1 LSIPFSKK
9 YVLLYCVFF
18 YNAIDNRYLLYY
30 TINIFSIGGDFLK
43 NQTKRL
49 TTSAVFAAIICVV
62 TTFVAVPAPAIGNIN
77 LGDIFI
83 LCAAW
88 ILGPWGAAAAGIGAC
103 LADLLSG
110 FAVYAPATFVIKALM
125 ALACYY
131 LFVFLNKFIKHQ
143 IFSRLLS
150 ALVAEA
156 VMVTGY
162 FIYES
167 ILYGFSAAI
176 ASVPF
181 NLIQGS
187 VCLVVGTLC
196 SILLYKSHVVR
207 SFCKE
212 LN

>member
-1 LSIPFSKK
+1 MKI
-9 YVLLYCVFF
+9 
-18 YNAIDNRYLLYY
+18 
-30 TINIFSIGGDFLK
+30 
-43 NQTKRL
+43 QTKKL
-49 TTSAVFAAIICVV
+49 TTTAIFAAIICVV
-62 TTFVAVPAPAIGNIN
+62 TAFVAVPAPAIGNIN

-88 ILGPWGAAAAGIGAC
+88 LLGPWGAVAAGIGSC

-110 FAVYAPATFVIKALM
+110 FAVYAPATLVIKAIM

-131 LFVFLNKFIKHQ
+131 FFSFLKKFVKHL

-156 VMVTGY
+156 IMVMGY

-167 ILYGFSAAI
+167 ILYDISTAL
-176 ASVPF
+176 ASIPF

-187 VCLVVGTLC
+187 ACLFIGTFC
-196 SILLYKSHVVR
+196 SILLYKSQAIR
-207 SFCKE
+207 NFSKE
-212 LN
+212 FTVI